1 MPHRDAPQSEPD
13 DSRTPPPNFAGLLRD
28 AVQSATAMWNQLRP
42 AAGEGVREWL
52 DDPVD
57 NVLRLG
63 EQLGVDWQGGPSDTA
78 EFLRNR
84 WTGDYPV
91 DEFGFDVEYTER
103 IFLPLMRLVV
113 DRWFRVTATG
123 FEKLP
128 DGPALLVANHAGALP
143 IDSLVLQALIHRHRD
158 RHLRLLGADL
168 VFRTPFVADFARR
181 TGTTFACQED
191 ALRLLAADH
200 WVAAFPEGF
209 KGLGKPYAERY
220 RLRRFGRGGFVSTA
234 ITAGVPIVP
243 VSIVGSEEIYPK
255 IAEVPALAKLL
266 RVPYFPVTPTF
277 PLLGPLGAVPLP
289 SKWLIRVGSPISTEQ
304 YAGLADDPATVFR
317 VTDRVRHTIQQ
328 TLYELLD
335 ERDSPF
341 W

>member
-1 MPHRDAPQSEPD
+1 MVDDPGPD
-13 DSRTPPPNFAGLLRD
+13 DSHPQHPNFAGLLRD
-28 AVQSATAMWNQLRP
+28 AVQSANAMWNHLRP
-42 AAGEGVREWL
+42 TEGAGAKEWL
-52 DDPVD
+52 DDSVD
-57 NVLRLG
+57 SVLRLG
-63 EQLGVDWQGGPSDTA
+63 QQLGVDWQGGASDTA
-78 EFLRNR
+78 AFLRSR
-84 WTGDYPV
+84 RIGDYRV
-91 DEFGFDVEYTER
+91 DEFGFDVDFTER
-103 IFLPLMRLVV
+103 VFLPLMQPIV
-113 DRWFRVTATG
+113 DRWFRVEASG

-143 IDSLVLQALIHRHRD
+143 VDSLVLQTLIHRHRQ

-168 VFRTPFVADFARR
+168 VFRIPFVADFARR
-181 TGTTFACQED
+181 TGTTYACQED
-191 ALRLLAADH
+191 ALRLLAAEH

-220 RLRRFGRGGFVSTA
+220 RLRRFGRGGFVTTA

-255 IAEVPALAKLL
+255 IAELPALARLL

-289 SKWLIRVGSPISTEQ
+289 SRWLIRIGDPVDTER
-304 YAGLADDPATVFR
+304 YVGLADDPATVFKI
-317 VTDRVRHTIQQ
+317 TDQVRHTIQQ

-335 ERDSPF
+335 ERESPF